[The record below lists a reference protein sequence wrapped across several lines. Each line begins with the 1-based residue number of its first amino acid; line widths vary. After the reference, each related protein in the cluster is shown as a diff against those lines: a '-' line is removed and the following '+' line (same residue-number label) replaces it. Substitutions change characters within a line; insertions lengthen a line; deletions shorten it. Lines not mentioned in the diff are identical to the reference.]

1 MVKNLLLITV
11 LLLAGTYRTSAQ
23 QSVQSQQQESA
34 SIVGKWFIRIDGVIK
49 SYNCLY
55 LELKD
60 DGTVSLSQQMMWI
73 KGLGDKNDSE
83 SPWYIVEGWF
93 KLDGRYEKL
102 NDQLRFSWNSPDNV
116 RLQDFKCYYNCNES
130 ESKFQ
135 KEADPLLLQFKEY
148 ARRILVTPTIE
159 EVTDCQ
165 LCLNAG
171 GERLLFTNTE
181 ESAELK
187 AQTEKQKVDEYFNVN
202 KQERKITS
210 FKKYFKD
217 AVVTFNS
224 SGNSTIEWKNGDIY
238 QGSFDI
244 GFIKHNGFIVNG
256 VGYKWVDAYEGEDKN
271 PYVRAWMMF
280 PLLSYLE
287 LHFVDGTYLTVDGER
302 QEWKQG
308 NTNDQ
313 INGILNN
320 FEKKLTAELT
330 KLKNKCEN
338 TRKQLIAEGYNE
350 KQVNSLILKGDILYG
365 TPRSLFIRAA
375 ELGCNFKLSPEI
387 LVDRLYH
394 AHWVEFTDINTGY
407 TTVAAFVRFH
417 WIWDTVN
424 YVGSTLP

>member
-11 LLLAGTYRTSAQ
+11 LLLAGTDRTAAQ
-23 QSVQSQQQESA
+23 QPVQSQQQEPA
-34 SIVGKWFIRIDGVIK
+34 SIVGKWYMRIDGKIK

-73 KGLGDKNDSE
+73 KGLGDVDSSD

-102 NDQLRFSWNSPDNV
+102 NNQFRFSWNSLDDV

-130 ESKFQ
+130 ESKFRR
-135 KEADPLLLQFKEY
+135 ETYPLLIQFKEY
-148 ARRILVTPTIE
+148 AQRILVSPTIE
-159 EVTDCQ
+159 DVTDCQ
-165 LCLNAG
+165 LCLNARG
-171 GERLLFTNTE
+171 KRLFFTNTE
-181 ESAELK
+181 ETAELK
-187 AQTEKQKVDEYFNVN
+187 AQTEKQKGDEYFNVN
-202 KQERKITS
+202 KEYHKITR

-217 AVVTFNS
+217 AVVTFSS

-244 GFIKHNGFIVNG
+244 GFIKHNGFLING
-256 VGYKWVDAYEGEDKN
+256 VGYNWEDLYEGENKN
-271 PYVRAWMMF
+271 PYVHAWMMF
-280 PLLSYLE
+280 PLLSDLE
-287 LHFVDGTYLTVDGER
+287 LRFVDGTYITVDGER
-302 QEWKQG
+302 QEWKTG
-308 NTNDQ
+308 HTNDQ
-313 INGILNN
+313 INGMLNN

-330 KLKNKCEN
+330 QLKNKCEN

-350 KQVNSLILKGDILYG
+350 NQVNSLILKGNILYG
-365 TPRSLFIRAA
+365 TPRSLFKRAA
-375 ELGCNFKLSPEI
+375 ELGCNFTLGPEL
-387 LVDRLYH
+387 LVDKSYH
-394 AHWVEFTDINTGY
+394 AHWVKFTDINTGY
-407 TTVAAFVRFH
+407 TTMAAFVRFH